1 MATVKIELSSELYE
15 RLRRI
20 ASSHGTSVEDLAQ
33 TWIQAKSEVEP
44 APESMRERL
53 RAALRAAGL
62 LAELTEHEK
71 HLAAESTL
79 TLEEA
84 RAILDRVGGKPLS
97 EVILEMRGP
106 KE

>member
-1 MATVKIELSSELYE
+1 MTTLSIELPPEVYE

-20 ASSHGTSVEDLAQ
+20 AGSRGKSIEDLAQ
-33 TWIQAKSEVEP
+33 TWIQEKSDAEPEP
-44 APESMRERL
+44 AHMRERL
-53 RAALRAAGL
+53 HAALRARGL
-62 LAELTEHEK
+62 LAEISDEEK
-71 HLAAESTL
+71 RLAAESTL
-79 TLEEA
+79 TLDEA

>member
-1 MATVKIELSSELYE
+1 MTSLTIDLPPEVYT

-20 ASSHGTSVEDLAQ
+20 ADSLGSSVEDVAQ
-33 TWIQAKSEVEP
+33 TWIEEKAEAASET
-44 APESMRERL
+44 MRERV
-53 RAALRAAGL
+53 RAALRARGL
-62 LAELTEHEK
+62 LAEPSEAMRR
-71 HLAAESTL
+71 LAAESTL

-97 EVILEMRGP
+97 EVILEMRGS